1 MNKTRKFILKSIYL
15 FPVGFMLWMLPSGF
29 KTTDITISIFAGI
42 IIALFIVFWNLFEYE
57 KFNEIVYN
65 DFLESRHSALIEN
78 TEENWSNLKNK
89 LNLQISKIKKIYETD
104 TQIEYQIDQKIAD
117 SILKIEKKDDKIV
130 VNIRRK
136 HLNFIPDMAENYKIL
151 RKLIK
156 EKTTANTV

>member
-15 FPVGFMLWMLPSGF
+15 FPIGFMLWMLPSGF
-29 KTTDITISIFAGI
+29 KTTDIGISIFAGI
-42 IIALFIVFWNLFEYE
+42 IIALLIVFWNLFEYE

-65 DFLESRHSALIEN
+65 DFLESQHSALIEN
-78 TEENWSNLKNK
+78 TEENWINLKNK
-89 LNLQISKIKKIYETD
+89 LNLQISKINKIYETD
-104 TQIEYQIDQKIAD
+104 TQLEYQIDQKISD
-117 SILKIEKKDDKIV
+117 SLLRIERENDKIV
-130 VNIRRK
+130 LHIRRK

>member
-1 MNKTRKFILKSIYL
+1 MNKTRKFLIKSIYL
-15 FPVGFMLWMLPSGF
+15 FPVGFVLWMLPSGF
-29 KTTDITISIFAGI
+29 KTTDISISIFAGI
-42 IIALFIVFWNLFEYE
+42 IIALLIVFWNLFEYE

-65 DFLESRHSALIEN
+65 DFLESQHSALIEN
-78 TEENWSNLKNK
+78 TEENWNNLKDK
-89 LNLQISKIKKIYETD
+89 LNLQISKTKKIYETD

-117 SILKIEKKDDKIV
+117 SILKIEKKNDKIE

-156 EKTTANTV
+156 ENVAANTV